1 MLTGAVDPPPCPVV
15 QACLPDEFDGVLQLY
30 CTKEGAI
37 CDPAFLIKRLAQ
49 LPLGAEFCDG
59 GQHDSQEVL
68 RLLLDSLHNDLVR
81 SALAMRSH
89 MFCCLSDL
97 TQKRVFGKVLAM
109 CSCRLFVAF
118 QWLAED
124 VLDKHGECVM
134 HVVQMDVF
142 IR

>member
-1 MLTGAVDPPPCPVV
+1 MHL
-15 QACLPDEFDGVLQLY
+15 FDLLFCALQLYCTITVADHCYTAYPGNMHLFDLHFCALQLY

-81 SALAMRSH
+81 PALHCASAW
-89 MFCCLSDL
+89 
-97 TQKRVFGKVLAM
+97 
-109 CSCRLFVAF
+109 FVAILSF
-118 QWLAED
+118 RQISTLYMMSWRP
-124 VLDKHGECVM
+124 VSST
-134 HVVQMDVF
+134 
-142 IR
+142 